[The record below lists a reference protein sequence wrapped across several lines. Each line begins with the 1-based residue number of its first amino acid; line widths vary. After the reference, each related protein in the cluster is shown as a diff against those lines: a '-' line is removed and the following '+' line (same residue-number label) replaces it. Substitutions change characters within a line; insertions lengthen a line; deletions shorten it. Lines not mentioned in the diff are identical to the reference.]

1 VTAQSTGTRVGE
13 DEDVQLVV
21 RLAARD
27 VEAAADL
34 YDRYASQVYALARRV
49 VRSESDAEDVV
60 QDVLMQ
66 AWQSAAAYDP
76 RRGSVLAWLL
86 VMTRTRSIDRLRAR
100 QSRPSGDN
108 SLLPALAGNETPAL
122 DLMLVAEQGDQVREA
137 LTSLPPEQRTPL
149 ELAYY
154 EGLTQS
160 AIARTLSQPLGTI
173 KTRMRTAL
181 HVLRERLRS

>member
-1 VTAQSTGTRVGE
+1 M
-13 DEDVQLVV
+13 V

-34 YDRYASQVYALARRV
+34 YDRYASRVYALARRV
-49 VRSESDAEDVV
+49 VRSDTDAEDVV

-86 VMTRTRSIDRLRAR
+86 VITRTRCIDRLRAR

-108 SLLPALAGNETPAL
+108 TLLPGLPGDETPPL
-122 DLMLVAEQGDQVREA
+122 DLMLVAEQGDRVRDA
-137 LTSLPPEQRTPL
+137 LNRLPADQRTPL

-154 EGLTQS
+154 EGLTQT
-160 AIARTLSQPLGTI
+160 AIARRLSQPLGTI

-181 HVLRERLRS
+181 QVLRQRLRS

>member
-1 VTAQSTGTRVGE
+1 MGAHPIGAGVRD
-13 DEDVQLVV
+13 DEDVRLVV
-21 RLAARD
+21 RLAERD

-34 YDRYASQVYALARRV
+34 YDRYAPHVYALARRV
-49 VRSESDAEDVV
+49 VRSESEAEDVV

-66 AWQSAAAYDP
+66 AWQSASAYDP

-108 SLLPALAGNETPAL
+108 TLLPALPGNETPAL
-122 DLMLVAEQGDQVREA
+122 DLMLVAEQGDRVREA
-137 LTSLPPEQRTPL
+137 LNALPADQRTPL

-160 AIARTLSQPLGTI
+160 AIAQALSQPLGTI

>member
-1 VTAQSTGTRVGE
+1 MGTHVRS
-13 DEDVQLVV
+13 DEDVELVV

-34 YDRYASQVYALARRV
+34 YDRYASQLYALARRV
-49 VRSESDAEDVV
+49 VHSESDAEDVV

-108 SLLPALAGNETPAL
+108 TLLPVIAGGETPVL
-122 DLMLVAEQGDQVREA
+122 DLLLVAEQGDRVREA
-137 LTSLPPEQRTPL
+137 LNGLPADQRTPL
-149 ELAYY
+149 ELAYF

-160 AIARTLSQPLGTI
+160 AIARRLSQPLGTI

-181 HVLRERLRS
+181 QVLRQRLRP

>member
-1 VTAQSTGTRVGE
+1 MRS
-13 DEDVQLVV
+13 DEDVELVV

-34 YDRYASQVYALARRV
+34 YDRYASHVYALARRV
-49 VRSESDAEDVV
+49 VHSESDAEDVV

-108 SLLPALAGNETPAL
+108 TLLPVIAGGETPVL
-122 DLMLVAEQGDQVREA
+122 DLLLVAEQGDRVREA
-137 LTSLPPEQRTPL
+137 LNGLPADQRTPL

-160 AIARTLSQPLGTI
+160 AIARRLSQPLGTI

-181 HVLRERLRS
+181 QVLRQRLRS